1 MQEEITVIRRADWIV
16 AYDPQAGSHQFL
28 HGADLAF
35 QGDRIIHVGPGYDGP
50 AGQEIDGSGRMVAP
64 GLVNIHSHPLSEPMN
79 KGFLD
84 ELASPG
90 LYQSSLY
97 EYMAVF
103 GPDDEGR
110 LACTEVALSELLLSG
125 VTTLVDLSVAYD
137 GWLELLSGSG
147 LRAVAA
153 PMYRSAR
160 WFTRNGHVT
169 EYDWDEAAGEKA
181 MKAALAV
188 IDRADA
194 DGSGRLSGMIAP
206 AQIDTCTPELIR
218 DSHAEAARRGLKMQI
233 HAAQSVVEFHEI
245 TRRHGLTPIEW
256 LDSLGVLDSR
266 TIIGHG
272 IFLNDHPWVHWPQ
285 GSDMDRL
292 AASGAAVAH
301 CPTVFQRRG
310 MSLRSFGRYVR
321 AGVPMGIG
329 TDTYPHNMIEE
340 MRHALINSRL
350 MSGNVFDLRTSDVFD
365 AATTGGAAI
374 LGRDDIG
381 RLAVGAKADLFLADV
396 THPAMRPVRD
406 PLRSLIYVAAER
418 AVTDVFVDG
427 RQVVKGGTVAAFD
440 LPAAL
445 ERLEAAQRRAETAFT
460 DRDLPRRRHH
470 LEASPLSYGLA
481 DG

>member
-1 MQEEITVIRRADWIV
+1 MQYEITVIRNADWIIGYNR
-16 AYDPQAGSHQFL
+16 ASGRHQFL
-28 HGADLAF
+28 KGQDVAF
-35 QGDRIIHVGPGYDGP
+35 AGDRLVQVGGRYDGP
-50 AGQEIDGSGRMVAP
+50 VTTEIDGRGKMVSP
-64 GLVNIHSHPLSEPMN
+64 GLVNMHSHPLSEPMN

-84 ELASPG
+84 ELASDG

-97 EYMAVF
+97 EYMALF
-103 GPDDEGR
+103 NPDDEGR
-110 LACTEVALSELLLSG
+110 LACTEVALSEALLSG
-125 VTTLVDLSVAYD
+125 VTTLVDLSVPYD
-137 GWLELLSGSG
+137 GWLELLSASG
-147 LRAVAA
+147 LRAIAA

-160 WFTRNGHVT
+160 WYTMNGHLT
-169 EYDWDEAAGEKA
+169 EYEWDPKAGEAAMQAA
-181 MKAALAV
+181 MAV

-194 DGSGRLSGMIAP
+194 DPSGRLSGMVAP
-206 AQIDTCTPELIR
+206 AQIDTCTAELIR
-218 DSHAEAARRGLKMQI
+218 DSHAEAKRRGLKMQI

-245 TRRHGLTPIEW
+245 TRRHGLTPVEW
-256 LDSLGVLDSR
+256 LDSLGVLDQH

-285 GSDMDRL
+285 GRDLERL

-310 MSLRSFGRYVR
+310 MSLRSFGRYRR

-350 MSGNVFDLRTSDVFD
+350 MSGNVFDLRTADVFD
-365 AATTGGAAI
+365 AATVAGARI

-381 RLAVGAKADLFLADV
+381 KLEVGAKADLFLADV

-427 RQVVKGGTVAAFD
+427 RQVVQAGRVLAFD

-445 ERLEAAQRRAETAFT
+445 ERLEAAQRRAEAAFT
-460 DRDLPRRRHH
+460 DRDPQKRAHSV
-470 LEASPLSYGLA
+470 ASPFSYEVV